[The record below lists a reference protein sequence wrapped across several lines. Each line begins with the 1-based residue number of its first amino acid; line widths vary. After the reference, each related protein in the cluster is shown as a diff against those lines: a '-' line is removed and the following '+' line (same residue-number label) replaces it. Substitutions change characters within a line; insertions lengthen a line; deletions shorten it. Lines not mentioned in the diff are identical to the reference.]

1 MAKYSEL
8 TEKQKNDLA
17 DYYARELHL
26 AIYPSDPRN
35 QERNP
40 IAFGFGGTV
49 EDALRRIGAE
59 INKYGKAGSVDLIN
73 RISEAQATVK
83 GSDFINEALNPNLK
97 GTRKEPYFEEGLR
110 QALITDLSDF
120 GADDETE
127 ILSLFSY
134 ADDDMLGKTDKEQ
147 IALSKGDINKAYT
160 DLSSALETEQDISDD
175 ASREIGLTKTEPSDE
190 GLSDQEPSDEEPS
203 DEEPSG
209 TKPSD
214 QETSGT
220 KPSGKP
226 PTAEQVINDIR
237 NKPKRLTPDE
247 EYFAGYAGGYDQFL
261 KDKATLAPT
270 RLGKREPDGSF
281 RLRTGEEVAAR
292 IREGTF
298 NIQQPKARAF
308 RNFRDLVRGYKQFKT
323 DTNLDPKV
331 RSGET
336 VLDDPINSQGLNP
349 LAMETAFKAKEAREK
364 EQQTKDRE
372 RQKRE
377 MLDEQFKVKEPP
389 EFTSEF
395 NEEIKGLSPKERAE
409 VLRMVK
415 EKEDKM
421 FGR

>member
-26 AIYPSDPRN
+26 ALYPSDPRN
-35 QERNP
+35 QDRNP

-49 EDALRRIGAE
+49 EDSLRMLGAE
-59 INKYGKAGSVDLIN
+59 INKYGKVGSVDLIN
-73 RISEAQATVK
+73 RISKAQATVK

-97 GTRKEPYFEEGLR
+97 GTRKEAYFPKGLR
-110 QALITDLSDF
+110 QALIRDLSDF

-134 ADDDMLGKTDKEQ
+134 ADDDITGKTAKEQ
-147 IALSKGDINKAYT
+147 KAMQMGDLSKAYT
-160 DLSSALETEQDISDD
+160 EFSPALETEQDISDT
-175 ASREIGLTKTEPSDE
+175 AIQNIGLTKTEPS
-190 GLSDQEPSDEEPS
+190 GTKPSGTKPSD
-203 DEEPSG
+203 DEPSG

-214 QETSGT
+214 DDER
-220 KPSGKP
+220 PS
-226 PTAEQVINDIR
+226 AEQVIDEIR
-237 NKPKRLTPDE
+237 NKPKGVTPE
-247 EYFAGYAGGYDQFL
+247 QSYFATYQGGYNQFL

-281 RLRTGEEVAAR
+281 RLRTEDEIAAR
-292 IREGTF
+292 NREGTF
-298 NIQQPKARAF
+298 RIQQPKARAF
-308 RNFRDLVRGYKQFKT
+308 RNFRDLVREYKQFKT

-349 LAMETAFKAKEAREK
+349 LTMETAFKAKEAREK
-364 EQQTKDRE
+364 EQQIKERE
-372 RQKRE
+372 RQRRE
-377 MLDEQFKVKEPP
+377 MLDKQFKVQEPP

-395 NEEIKGLSPKERAE
+395 AKEVEGLSPTEKAE

-415 EKEDKM
+415 EKEEKNKM
-421 FGR
+421 LGI

>member
-49 EDALRRIGAE
+49 EDALRTIGAE

-110 QALITDLSDF
+110 QALISDLRDKLF
-120 GADDETE
+120 GGDGEETE

-134 ADDDMLGKTDKEQ
+134 ADDDMTGLTKKEQ
-147 IALSKGDINKAYT
+147 IALRKGDVNKAYT
-160 DLSSALETEQDISDD
+160 DFSSALETEQDISDD
-175 ASREIGLTKTEPSDE
+175 ASIEIGLTKTEPS
-190 GLSDQEPSDEEPS
+190 GAEPSGAEPS
-203 DEEPSG
+203 GAEPSG
-209 TKPSD
+209 TEPSD
-214 QETSGT
+214 QET
-220 KPSGKP
+220 SGKP
-226 PTAEQVINDIR
+226 PTAEQVVNEIR
-237 NKPKRLTPDE
+237 NKPKGVTPDE

-364 EQQTKDRE
+364 EQQIKDRE

-377 MLDEQFKVKEPP
+377 MLDEQFKVKEPT